1 MVKFEWDAAKDE
13 SNRKKHRL
21 GFETAKLVFEDPNCL
36 TFVERIQD
44 GEERWHA
51 IGVVDEQVV
60 VTVVH
65 TYRAEGAR
73 ETIRIISARRA
84 DPEERKLYDGTD

>member
-1 MVKFEWDAAKDE
+1 MPPKDE
-13 SNRKKHRL
+13 SNRKKHRI
-21 GFETAKLVFEDPNCL
+21 GFGTAKLVFEDPNCL
-36 TFVERIQD
+36 TFVERVHD

-51 IGVVDEQVV
+51 IGVIDAQVV

-65 TYRAEGAR
+65 TYLAEGAR

-84 DPEERKLYDGTD
+84 DADERKLYAGTD

>member
-1 MVKFEWDAAKDE
+1 MI
-13 SNRKKHRL
+13 
-21 GFETAKLVFEDPNCL
+21 GNCL

-51 IGVVDEQVV
+51 IGVVDDQVL

-65 TYRAEGAR
+65 TYRAVSVQ
-73 ETIRIISARRA
+73 ETIRIISARRI
-84 DPEERKLYDGTD
+84 DPEERNLYAGT

>member
-1 MVKFEWDAAKDE
+1 MVTFDWDTSKNE

-21 GFETAKLVFEDPNCL
+21 GFETARLVFDDPNCL
-36 TFVERIQD
+36 TFVERIQY

-51 IGVVDEQVV
+51 IGVVGEQLVI
-60 VTVVH
+60 TVVH
-65 TYRAEGAR
+65 SYRAVGDR

-84 DPEERKLYDGTD
+84 DPEERKLYAGTH